1 MTDSVPPLGARLRA
15 IDLHPRTL
23 SLVRPLTGPLTYLG
37 WRVRGSRVPVY
48 AFFDHTSRAIAYPL
62 RFAVTTCRDWRGLQ
76 LTYDKHLGTD
86 FIVPP
91 GTLVTAAARGV
102 VLKVS
107 EEPVGGPFIWVDHG
121 GGFATTY
128 HHLSQVLV
136 REGQQVHR
144 GEVIARSGGRGLAI
158 ESFFP
163 LVPPHLHFGL
173 AVDGVPADPFP
184 GPDSP
189 GFWADGVAPVPH
201 DFERELD
208 VELPYEW
215 IDKGELL
222 ARFAEDPVLGPNF
235 IPPMELIAPDRLSYR
250 GDWRDLA
257 GRPAVRLSLP
267 FRAED
272 VSGIAYP

>member
-1 MTDSVPPLGARLRA
+1 MSESAPSIGAKLRA
-15 IDLHPRTL
+15 IDFHPRTL

-37 WRVRGSRVPVY
+37 WRVRGDRVPVY
-48 AFFDHTSRAIAYPL
+48 AFFDHTSRSIAYPL

-86 FIVPP
+86 FIVPL
-91 GTLVTAAARGV
+91 GTPVTAAAKGV

-107 EEPVGGPFIWVDHG
+107 EEPVGGPYLWVDHG
-121 GGFATTY
+121 GGFSTTY

-136 REGQQVHR
+136 REGQEVAR

-173 AVDGVPADPFP
+173 VIDGVPADPFP

-189 GFWADGVAPVPH
+189 GFWADGVDPRPY
-201 DFERELD
+201 DFEQDLD
-208 VELPYEW
+208 LDLSYAGIE
-215 IDKGELL
+215 KRELL
-222 ARFAEDPVLGPNF
+222 ALFAEDEVLASNF
-235 IPPMELIAPDRLSYR
+235 IPPMEVLAPEHLSYR
-250 GDWRDLA
+250 GNWRALFD
-257 GRPAVRLSLP
+257 RPALRLSLP
-267 FRAED
+267 FRAEE
-272 VSGIAYP
+272 VRGIVYP

>member
-1 MTDSVPPLGARLRA
+1 MTDSLGARLRA

-37 WRVRGSRVPVY
+37 WRVRGDRVPVY
-48 AFFDHTSRAIAYPL
+48 AFFDHTSRQRAYPL

-86 FIVPP
+86 FIVPL
-91 GTLVTAAARGV
+91 GTPVTAAARGV

-107 EEPVGGPFIWVDHG
+107 EEPVGGPFLWVDHG

-136 REGQQVHR
+136 REGQMVAR

-173 AVDGVPADPFP
+173 VVDGVPADPFP
-184 GPDSP
+184 GGDSP
-189 GFWADGVAPVPH
+189 GFWADGTEPVPY
-201 DFERELD
+201 DFARDLD

-215 IDKGELL
+215 VEKREVLG
-222 ARFAEDPVLGPNF
+222 RFAEDPVLGPNF
-235 IPPMELIAPDRLSYR
+235 IPPMELIAPERFSGG
-250 GDWRDLA
+250 GDWRNLTD
-257 GRPAVRLSLP
+257 RPAVRLSLP

>member
-1 MTDSVPPLGARLRA
+1 MRDDYGSLGSKLRA
-15 IDLHPRTL
+15 IDFHPRTL

-37 WRVRGSRVPVY
+37 WRVRGDRVPVY
-48 AFFDHTSRAIAYPL
+48 AFFDHTSRQIAYPL
-62 RFAVTTCRDWRGLQ
+62 RFAVTTCRDWRGRQ

-86 FIVPP
+86 FVVPV
-91 GTLVTAAARGV
+91 GTCVTAAARGR
-102 VLKVS
+102 VLRVA
-107 EEPVGGPFIWVDHG
+107 EEPVGGPFVWVDHG
-121 GGFATTY
+121 GGFATSY

-136 REGQQVHR
+136 RAGQEVAR

-173 AVDGVPADPFP
+173 FVDGVPADPFP

-189 GFWADGVAPVPH
+189 GFWADGTDPAPY
-201 DFERELD
+201 DFQGELD
-208 VELPYEW
+208 LELPFDG

-222 ARFAEDPVLGPNF
+222 ARFARDPVLASNF
-235 IPPMELIAPDRLSYR
+235 IPPMEVLAPEHLSYR
-250 GDWRDLA
+250 GDWRALSD
-257 GRPAVRLSLP
+257 RPPLRLSLP

-272 VSGIAYP
+272 VRGIAYP